1 MATLVEG
8 SSPTLLDGRRI
19 GLERES
25 LRVDA
30 EGAIASTDHPEAL
43 GSALCHGSVTT
54 DFSEALVEMVTPPMR
69 SAAAALGA
77 LDDVH
82 RFVAER
88 LENDETLWS
97 ASMPCVLSG
106 DESIR
111 IGEYGSSHAGRMKHA
126 YRRGLGVRYGRRMQA
141 IAGIHFNFSLPDD
154 AWRWRAANG
163 GGRTGV
169 SDGYFAMMQ
178 NLIGIG
184 WLVPW
189 LFGASPA
196 ICRTFLVPGTVSDLD
211 EFGGS
216 TRFAPHG
223 TSLRMGNIGYRYRED
238 QAIDLSVDHRGLACW
253 IDDVIGHV
261 TQRHPPYADIGL
273 FDERGER
280 QQLNAS
286 RLQIENEYYGTVRP
300 KQIPEPGE
308 MPILA
313 LQRRGVR
320 YLELRSLD
328 VDPFE
333 PSGLSLH
340 TIAFL
345 EMMMLFAWLADPL
358 PLDDADMERTKE
370 NLKRVA
376 HRGREPGLALRSANG
391 SILLSDWVRAIL
403 TPMNALADWLDAG
416 GGDGLYRAALD
427 EQFAK
432 LDDPALLP
440 SARVLAGVQ
449 EAGSFAEFTAW
460 RSLVHHEMLTSAP
473 PSAGQ
478 ERALEQEVQDSR
490 VAQAAM
496 EAASTGSFDDYLAD
510 YFSQLADG
518 AELTGSPR
526 AEAEA
531 NP

>member
-1 MATLVEG
+1 M
-8 SSPTLLDGRRI
+8 LLDGRRV

-25 LRVDA
+25 LRVDVN
-30 EGAIASTDHPEAL
+30 GAIASTDHPEAL

-54 DFSEALVEMVTPPMR
+54 DFSEALVEMVTPPMASACEALR
-69 SAAAALGA
+69 S
-77 LDDVH
+77 LDEVH
-82 RFVAER
+82 RFVAAR

-111 IGEYGSSHAGRMKHA
+111 IGEYGRSHAGRMKHA

-141 IAGIHFNFSLPDD
+141 IAGIHFNFSLPES
-154 AWRWRAANG
+154 AWRWRQSVG
-163 GGRTGV
+163 GADSV

-196 ICRTFLVPGTVSDLD
+196 ICRTFLVPGTVSDLA

-216 TRFAPHG
+216 TRYAPHG

-238 QAIDLSVDHRGLACW
+238 DAIDLGVDHHALGCW

-261 TQRHPPYADIGL
+261 TQTHPAYADVGL
-273 FDERGER
+273 FDEHGER
-280 QQLNAS
+280 QQLSAS

-313 LQRRGVR
+313 LRRRGVR

-328 VDPFE
+328 IDPFE
-333 PSGLSLH
+333 PTGLSLH
-340 TIAFL
+340 TVAFL

-358 PLDDADMERTKE
+358 PLDDVDIKRIKDNM
-370 NLKRVA
+370 KRVA
-376 HRGREPGLALRSANG
+376 HQGREPGLRLQGPEG
-391 SILLSDWVRAIL
+391 SIALTDWVRDIL
-403 TPMNALADWLDAG
+403 VPMNALADWLDG
-416 GGDGLYRAALD
+416 EGGDGLYRAALD
-427 EQFAK
+427 EQLAK
-432 LDDPALLP
+432 LDDPAQLP

-460 RSLVHHEMLTSAP
+460 CSLAHHETLTEAP
-473 PSAGQ
+473 PPAAR
-478 ERALEQEVQDSR
+478 EAELEEAVRASR
-490 VAQAAM
+490 ASQAAM
-496 EAASTGSFDDYLAD
+496 EAACEGSFDDFLAD
-510 YFSQLADG
+510 YFAQLTDG
-518 AELTGSPR
+518 GDITGPVSATTS

-531 NP
+531 DE